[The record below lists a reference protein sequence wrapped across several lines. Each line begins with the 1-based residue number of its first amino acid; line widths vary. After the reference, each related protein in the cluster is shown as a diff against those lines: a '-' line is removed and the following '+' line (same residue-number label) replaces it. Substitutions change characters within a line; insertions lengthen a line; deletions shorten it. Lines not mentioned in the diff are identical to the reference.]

1 MHQYQTKFGTG
12 APTLNFAMVATDS
25 GTYVVFTKM
34 VVTAKSPK
42 KNHGI
47 ARYNK
52 ATEMLLE
59 L

>member
-1 MHQYQTKFGTG
+1 M
-12 APTLNFAMVATDS
+12 PTFNFAVVATR

-47 ARYNK
+47 AW
-52 ATEMLLE
+52 
-59 L
+59 